1 MPASSPPAA
10 AASPVRR
17 GRAPRV
23 ALLAAVA
30 FGAAA
35 CGPDSTSPAPGSPDP
50 GQNRRPLAEAAIP
63 ALDLPLRQ
71 LANVDAASYF
81 SDPDGDALA
90 FAARSADPGVA
101 RVSVAES
108 VVTLEGAGRG
118 VTEVAVTATD
128 PGGLSASQR
137 FEVNV
142 GAGLALAFGAA
153 RGREGGSAFVGLA
166 LGEPAAAPL
175 VVRYAL
181 GPDDSHLTDDADAD
195 DFVARDSGVVV
206 VPAGASE
213 ARIEIEIAQD
223 DRIEPPREVSVLAL
237 ARPAAG
243 SGYVLGSPSTA
254 VVVIREGVCD
264 RTPAVRDGI
273 VEALRVASCTDP
285 DGQDL
290 AGLAA
295 LGLERAVGDPV
306 SAPGDLL
313 TALQAD
319 DLRYLSGLEWLSLAG
334 QRLTRLPEGVFSDLT
349 SLEVLNLAGNQL
361 AALPP
366 DAFAGLRRLQW
377 LSLFDNR
384 LRALPPQVFGGLAA
398 LRELY
403 LGDNEL
409 TALPEGVFSR
419 LWSLERV
426 GLAGNAVTFAL
437 TVELA
442 RVDDGGAAG
451 GRATGPGTAAGRGGR
466 GGGGAVTLA
475 ARLAEGAP
483 FTLSLPLWASRGSL
497 SGDSVRLEAGQ
508 RESATVTL
516 VPDDDADGP
525 VSVTLGTPTALSEA
539 CLDRCDG
546 FNVVAGDP
554 LVVENPE
561 TVEIS
566 VPVAYLTQATQTRD
580 GAVPL
585 VAGRRAL
592 LRVFATA
599 DAVNSFR
606 PDGRAIFLR
615 GDDEIHRAPLLSP
628 PGGIPREVDESRL
641 DRSFNAV
648 IPGDVVA
655 PGVSLV
661 VEFDSAAAAPL
672 APSSRPRFPEEGR
685 HALDVREVP
694 PLRVTLV
701 PVQYLSEANRD
712 ANEAVAEFAADLAAA
727 GRGHGSP
734 AAAGVLRHARTVLP
748 LRDLEVALR
757 EPYLT
762 SADTAAGGVPALL
775 SEIELLR
782 TMEAGDAD
790 GHYTGIFRV
799 PSPYSR
805 HPDAYWTDGLG
816 MLPGRSTLTASHDA
830 EGRLQKPSR
839 LQLVFAHELGHNLGR
854 PHTPC
859 DNPVAHPGDVDAD
872 YPHPSGTI
880 GAWGHDFGDAD
891 GGGGRG
897 GTGGAA
903 DADLGHL
910 FEPNRYLDLMS
921 YCYPQWISDYT
932 FTKMLDV
939 RLGTGTV
946 SANALPADALPAESG
961 IKLLLWGSVADGV
974 PRLEPAFAHPAPTRL
989 PPAPGPYRLSG
1000 LDAAGRHLFSLSF
1013 SPTPIADGGAV
1024 FAFAIPFDPT
1034 WTEALDRLTLTGPAG
1049 STSVNRT
1056 QGASAALLLN
1066 PTTGRVRGILRDDS
1080 GALPLMSNAA
1090 AAPAPSRVPGLPRH
1104 PR

>member
-1 MPASSPPAA
+1 M
-10 AASPVRR
+10 
-17 GRAPRV
+17 
-23 ALLAAVA
+23 
-30 FGAAA
+30 
-35 CGPDSTSPAPGSPDP
+35 
-50 GQNRRPLAEAAIP
+50 
-63 ALDLPLRQ
+63 
-71 LANVDAASYF
+71 DAAPYF

-90 FAARSADPGVA
+90 IAARSADPGVA
-101 RVSVAES
+101 RVSVSES

-137 FEVNV
+137 FEVTV
-142 GAGLALAFGAA
+142 GPGLALAFGVA
-153 RGREGGSAFVGLA
+153 RGREGGSAFLDLA

-181 GPDDSHLTDDADAD
+181 GADDSHLTDDADAA
-195 DFVARDSGVVV
+195 DFVGGDSGVVV
-206 VPAGASE
+206 VPAGATE

-223 DRIEPPREVSVLAL
+223 DDIEPPREVSVLAL

-243 SGYVLGSPSTA
+243 SGYVLASPSTA
-254 VVVIREGVCD
+254 VIVIREGVCD

-273 VEALRVASCTDP
+273 VEALRAASCTDP
-285 DGQDL
+285 DEQDL

-295 LGLERAVGDPV
+295 LGLGRTAGDPV
-306 SAPGDLL
+306 TAPGDVL
-313 TALQAD
+313 TALHPD
-319 DLRYLSGLEWLSLAG
+319 DLRHLSGLEWLSLAG
-334 QRLTRLPEGVFSDLT
+334 QRLAGLPEGVFSDLT

-384 LRALPPQVFGGLAA
+384 LRELPPEVFGGLAA

-442 RVDDGGAAG
+442 RVDDGGDAG
-451 GRATGPGTAAGRGGR
+451 GREAGSGAAADDGEP
-466 GGGGAVTLA
+466 GGAAADAGGATADAGGTVTLA

-483 FTLSLPLWASRGSL
+483 FALSLPLWASRGSL
-497 SGDSVRLEAGQ
+497 STDSVRLQAGQ
-508 RESATVTL
+508 RESAPVTL
-516 VPDDDADGP
+516 VPDDDGDGP
-525 VSVTLGTPTALSEA
+525 VSVTLGTRDALSAA

-566 VPVAYLTQATQTRD
+566 VPAAYLTQATQTRD

-585 VAGRRAL
+585 IAGRRAL

-599 DAVNSFR
+599 DEVNSFR

-615 GDDEIHRAPLLSP
+615 GDEEVHRAALRPPL
-628 PGGIPREVDESRL
+628 GGIPREVDESRL

-648 IPGDVVA
+648 IPGNVVA

-661 VEFDSAAAAPL
+661 VGFDSAAAAPL

-701 PVQYLSEANRD
+701 PVQYLSETNGD
-712 ANEAVAEFAADLAAA
+712 ANEAVTEFAADLAAA
-727 GRGHGSP
+727 GRGNGSP

-748 LRDLEVALR
+748 LRDLDVALR

-762 SADTAAGGVPALL
+762 AADTATDGVLGLL

-790 GHYTGIFRV
+790 RHYTGIFRV

-830 EGRLQKPSR
+830 EGRLQKPRR

-859 DNPVAHPGDVDAD
+859 DNPVADPGNVDAD
-872 YPHPSGTI
+872 YPHPSGMI
-880 GAWGHDFGDAD
+880 GAWGHDFGDAN
-891 GGGGRG
+891 
-897 GTGGAA
+897 GAG

-910 FEPNRYLDLMS
+910 FAPNRYLDLMS

-932 FTKMLDV
+932 FTQMLDF
-939 RLGTGTV
+939 RLGDAAGARAARTPRSSRGAFGLPFPTARTGSV
-946 SANALPADALPAESG
+946 DARTPDSET
-961 IKLLLWGSVADGV
+961 KLLLWGSVTDGV
-974 PRLEPAFAHPAPTRL
+974 PRLEPAFAHPAPTRV
-989 PPAPGPYRLSG
+989 PPAPGQYHLSG

-1049 STSVNRT
+1049 STSVDRT
-1056 QGASAALLLN
+1056 QGARAALLLN
-1066 PTTGRVRGILRDDS
+1066 PTTGRVRSILRDGS
-1080 GALPLMSNAA
+1080 RGLPLTRDAVAA
-1090 AAPAPSRVPGLPRH
+1090 VPALNRVPGLPRH
-1104 PR
+1104 PG